1 MFKHIILATDGSPS
15 AAKASQTAIDLARV
29 HGAKI
34 TAAFVIDPYPYMS
47 LGEDSGEAFQAYMN
61 AAHATSLKV
70 TGELEQK
77 ANQAGVQLEKR
88 VIEGDDV
95 ATAITTLAEQ
105 QGGDLLVLGSHGR
118 TGIERFILGSVA
130 GKVLS
135 LSKVPVLIAR

>member
-15 AAKASQTAIDLARV
+15 AAKAGQTAIDLARV

-77 ANQAGVQLEKR
+77 AKQAGVQLEKS

>member
-1 MFKHIILATDGSPS
+1 
-15 AAKASQTAIDLARV
+15 
-29 HGAKI
+29 
-34 TAAFVIDPYPYMS
+34 
-47 LGEDSGEAFQAYMN
+47 MN

-77 ANQAGVQLEKR
+77 AKQAGVQLEKS

>member
-1 MFKHIILATDGSPS
+1 MFKHIVLATDGSPS

-70 TGELEQK
+70 TGELESNREAIFWCLARMAARVLKGSFWAVWPARFCHCQK
-77 ANQAGVQLEKR
+77 YLC
-88 VIEGDDV
+88 
-95 ATAITTLAEQ
+95 
-105 QGGDLLVLGSHGR
+105 
-118 TGIERFILGSVA
+118 
-130 GKVLS
+130 
-135 LSKVPVLIAR
+135 